1 MRIVGSSQGCK
12 SRATLILSGSS
23 SISAFGM
30 LFSSSERLSTMR
42 VNYLI
47 SLTVVI
53 IRWERRLKLNHTR
66 RRLPHLNLMSI
77 NSRLAIVC
85 CVRCT
90 TRLWSR
96 RLLVFRASYFLTTS
110 CSRRLTLWLIQM
122 SIVEL
127 LNMSYR
133 SLRLDIILAISM
145 TSERVRL
152 FFSSFAVSKLILILN
167 IIHWVLVK
175 LLLCSLLRHS
185 SIYISTSCLIFR
197 SNVSW

>member
-1 MRIVGSSQGCK
+1 MRIVGSSQGSK

-66 RRLPHLNLMSI
+66 RRLSHLNLMSI
-77 NSRLAIVC
+77 NSRLAIMC

-96 RLLVFRASYFLTTS
+96 RLLVIRSSYFLTTS

-122 SIVEL
+122 SIIEF
-127 LNMSYR
+127 LNSR
-133 SLRLDIILAISM
+133 WSLRLNIILAISM

-175 LLLCSLLRHS
+175 LLLCSFVRHS
-185 SIYISTSCLIFR
+185 SIYISTSCLTFR

>member
-1 MRIVGSSQGCK
+1 MRIVGSSQGSK

-30 LFSSSERLSTMR
+30 LFSSSKRLSTMR

-77 NSRLAIVC
+77 NSRLAIMC

-96 RLLVFRASYFLTTS
+96 RLLVIRSSYFLTTS

-122 SIVEL
+122 SIIEF
-127 LNMSYR
+127 LNSR
-133 SLRLDIILAISM
+133 WSLRLNIILAISM

-175 LLLCSLLRHS
+175 LLLCSFVRHS
-185 SIYISTSCLIFR
+185 SIYISTSCLTFR

>member
-1 MRIVGSSQGCK
+1 MRIVGSSQGSK

-30 LFSSSERLSTMR
+30 LFSSSKRLSTMR

-77 NSRLAIVC
+77 NSRLAIMC

-96 RLLVFRASYFLTTS
+96 RLLVIRSSYFLTTS

-122 SIVEL
+122 SIIEL
-127 LNMSYR
+127 LNSR
-133 SLRLDIILAISM
+133 WSLRLNIILAISM

-152 FFSSFAVSKLILILN
+152 FFSSFAVNNLS
-167 IIHWVLVK
+167 
-175 LLLCSLLRHS
+175 
-185 SIYISTSCLIFR
+185 
-197 SNVSW
+197 

>member
-1 MRIVGSSQGCK
+1 MRIVGSSQGSK

-30 LFSSSERLSTMR
+30 LFSSSKRLSTMR

-77 NSRLAIVC
+77 NSRLAIMC

-96 RLLVFRASYFLTTS
+96 RLLVIRSSYFLTTS

-122 SIVEL
+122 SIIEL
-127 LNMSYR
+127 LNSR
-133 SLRLDIILAISM
+133 WSLRLNIILAISM

-175 LLLCSLLRHS
+175 LLLCSFIRHS
-185 SIYISTSCLIFR
+185 SIYISTSCLTFR